1 MYLSTPIFFIVM
13 KIAVTIVVGQLSQ
26 SQRLE
31 LESSQQR
38 HDREAPASNSP
49 IQLDLPLGRMGSR
62 GYRDGSACL
71 CLPHPCG
78 QSEKMAEG
86 QDLHFIMQ
94 KEAPRGKGGRE
105 TQWWSRGLA
114 PLGSFCFCVCWTMM
128 LTLEAGGRRS
138 MMATGWT
145 VCPAGRCTHLADW
158 REDSDYPSP
167 SPRA

>member
-1 MYLSTPIFFIVM
+1 M

-62 GYRDGSACL
+62 GYRGGSACL
-71 CLPHPCG
+71 RLPHPCG
-78 QSEKMAEG
+78 HSEQMAEG

-105 TQWWSRGLA
+105 TQWWS
-114 PLGSFCFCVCWTMM
+114 
-128 LTLEAGGRRS
+128 
-138 MMATGWT
+138 
-145 VCPAGRCTHLADW
+145 
-158 REDSDYPSP
+158 
-167 SPRA
+167 PRARASWKLLFLCMLDDDADVGSRWEEKYDGHWLDSLSSW